1 MEQLTIDTGLR
12 EYAVNGGPE
21 HGGGVL
27 RFNPSDPN
35 VYSRFCTLQNQL
47 QELEQQVQ
55 AQSPT
60 GTDAIQ
66 LLAQADQRAKGLLA
80 EVFGPGND
88 FDAML
93 GGTNLLAVAG
103 NGERVITNLFGRAA
117 GPGSARRARGAGM
130 SSWRLPTR
138 LEVGGKAYPIHSD
151 YRDILDILHRLND
164 ASEPEFIRWRV
175 ALALFYEGDLPRS
188 DYPEAMQKLADFL
201 NCGQTLPRSPAPP
214 LLDWEQDAPLIA
226 ADINKAAGCEVRA
239 LPYLHWW
246 TFMAWFNS
254 IGDGQLATLLRVR
267 SKLRHGQKLQPWE
280 QDYYRKNK
288 AIVDLRPRLNPAEIA
303 ERQRLQ
309 RLLAN

>member
-1 MEQLTIDTGLR
+1 
-12 EYAVNGGPE
+12 
-21 HGGGVL
+21 
-27 RFNPSDPN
+27 
-35 VYSRFCTLQNQL
+35 
-47 QELEQQVQ
+47 
-55 AQSPT
+55 
-60 GTDAIQ
+60 
-66 LLAQADQRAKGLLA
+66 
-80 EVFGPGND
+80 
-88 FDAML
+88 
-93 GGTNLLAVAG
+93 
-103 NGERVITNLFGRAA
+103 
-117 GPGSARRARGAGM
+117 M

-246 TFMAWFNS
+246 TFMPGSTALGTASWLPCCGCAAS
-254 IGDGQLATLLRVR
+254 CATAKNCSRGNR
-267 SKLRHGQKLQPWE
+267 TTTAKTKPWLTC
-280 QDYYRKNK
+280 
-288 AIVDLRPRLNPAEIA
+288 APA
-303 ERQRLQ
+303 
-309 RLLAN
+309 

>member
-1 MEQLTIDTGLR
+1 
-12 EYAVNGGPE
+12 
-21 HGGGVL
+21 
-27 RFNPSDPN
+27 
-35 VYSRFCTLQNQL
+35 
-47 QELEQQVQ
+47 
-55 AQSPT
+55 
-60 GTDAIQ
+60 
-66 LLAQADQRAKGLLA
+66 
-80 EVFGPGND
+80 
-88 FDAML
+88 
-93 GGTNLLAVAG
+93 
-103 NGERVITNLFGRAA
+103 
-117 GPGSARRARGAGM
+117 M

-164 ASEPEFIRWRV
+164 TSEPEFIRWRV

-188 DYPEAMQKLADFL
+188 DYSEAMQKL
-201 NCGQTLPRSPAPP
+201 
-214 LLDWEQDAPLIA
+214 DAPLIA

-254 IGDGQLATLLRVR
+254 IGDGQLATMLRVR

-288 AIVDLRPRLNPAEIA
+288 AMVDLRPRLNPAEIA

>member
-66 LLAQADQRAKGLLA
+66 LLAGHHQSVCGIAAHSGSRCPPVRGCQSHD
-80 EVFGPGND
+80 
-88 FDAML
+88 
-93 GGTNLLAVAG
+93 
-103 NGERVITNLFGRAA
+103 GRAA

>member
-1 MEQLTIDTGLR
+1 
-12 EYAVNGGPE
+12 
-21 HGGGVL
+21 
-27 RFNPSDPN
+27 
-35 VYSRFCTLQNQL
+35 
-47 QELEQQVQ
+47 
-55 AQSPT
+55 
-60 GTDAIQ
+60 
-66 LLAQADQRAKGLLA
+66 
-80 EVFGPGND
+80 
-88 FDAML
+88 
-93 GGTNLLAVAG
+93 
-103 NGERVITNLFGRAA
+103 
-117 GPGSARRARGAGM
+117 M

-188 DYPEAMQKLADFL
+188 DSPEAMQKLADFL

-267 SKLRHGQKLQPWE
+267 SKLHHGQKLQPWE

-288 AIVDLRPRLNPAEIA
+288 AMVDLRPRLNPAEIA

>member
-1 MEQLTIDTGLR
+1 
-12 EYAVNGGPE
+12 
-21 HGGGVL
+21 
-27 RFNPSDPN
+27 
-35 VYSRFCTLQNQL
+35 
-47 QELEQQVQ
+47 
-55 AQSPT
+55 
-60 GTDAIQ
+60 
-66 LLAQADQRAKGLLA
+66 
-80 EVFGPGND
+80 
-88 FDAML
+88 
-93 GGTNLLAVAG
+93 
-103 NGERVITNLFGRAA
+103 
-117 GPGSARRARGAGM
+117 M

-151 YRDILDILHRLND
+151 YRDILDRLND

>member
-1 MEQLTIDTGLR
+1 
-12 EYAVNGGPE
+12 
-21 HGGGVL
+21 
-27 RFNPSDPN
+27 
-35 VYSRFCTLQNQL
+35 
-47 QELEQQVQ
+47 
-55 AQSPT
+55 
-60 GTDAIQ
+60 
-66 LLAQADQRAKGLLA
+66 
-80 EVFGPGND
+80 
-88 FDAML
+88 
-93 GGTNLLAVAG
+93 
-103 NGERVITNLFGRAA
+103 
-117 GPGSARRARGAGM
+117 M

-188 DYPEAMQKLADFL
+188 DYPETMQKLADFL

-288 AIVDLRPRLNPAEIA
+288 AMVDLRPRLNPAEIA

>member
-1 MEQLTIDTGLR
+1 
-12 EYAVNGGPE
+12 
-21 HGGGVL
+21 
-27 RFNPSDPN
+27 
-35 VYSRFCTLQNQL
+35 
-47 QELEQQVQ
+47 
-55 AQSPT
+55 
-60 GTDAIQ
+60 
-66 LLAQADQRAKGLLA
+66 
-80 EVFGPGND
+80 
-88 FDAML
+88 
-93 GGTNLLAVAG
+93 
-103 NGERVITNLFGRAA
+103 
-117 GPGSARRARGAGM
+117 M

-138 LEVGGKAYPIHSD
+138 LEVGGKTYPIHSD

-226 ADINKAAGCEVRA
+226 ADI
-239 LPYLHWW
+239 
-246 TFMAWFNS
+246 
-254 IGDGQLATLLRVR
+254 GDGQLATLLRVR
-267 SKLRHGQKLQPWE
+267 SKLHHGQKLQPWE

-288 AIVDLRPRLNPAEIA
+288 AMVDLRPRLNPAEIA

>member
-1 MEQLTIDTGLR
+1 
-12 EYAVNGGPE
+12 
-21 HGGGVL
+21 
-27 RFNPSDPN
+27 
-35 VYSRFCTLQNQL
+35 
-47 QELEQQVQ
+47 
-55 AQSPT
+55 
-60 GTDAIQ
+60 
-66 LLAQADQRAKGLLA
+66 
-80 EVFGPGND
+80 
-88 FDAML
+88 
-93 GGTNLLAVAG
+93 
-103 NGERVITNLFGRAA
+103 
-117 GPGSARRARGAGM
+117 M

-246 TFMAWFNS
+246 TFMGYYMEISDGVFAQVLNLRLKRAKGKKLEKWEREYWNS
-254 IGDGQLATLLRVR
+254 NRAICALRTKLTEEEQAEKDRIDALL
-267 SKLRHGQKLQPWE
+267 G
-280 QDYYRKNK
+280 
-288 AIVDLRPRLNPAEIA
+288 
-303 ERQRLQ
+303 
-309 RLLAN
+309 

>member
-1 MEQLTIDTGLR
+1 
-12 EYAVNGGPE
+12 
-21 HGGGVL
+21 
-27 RFNPSDPN
+27 
-35 VYSRFCTLQNQL
+35 
-47 QELEQQVQ
+47 
-55 AQSPT
+55 
-60 GTDAIQ
+60 
-66 LLAQADQRAKGLLA
+66 
-80 EVFGPGND
+80 
-88 FDAML
+88 
-93 GGTNLLAVAG
+93 
-103 NGERVITNLFGRAA
+103 
-117 GPGSARRARGAGM
+117 M

-267 SKLRHGQKLQPWE
+267 SKLHHGQNCSRGNRTTTAKTKPWLTC
-280 QDYYRKNK
+280 
-288 AIVDLRPRLNPAEIA
+288 APA
-303 ERQRLQ
+303 
-309 RLLAN
+309 

>member
-1 MEQLTIDTGLR
+1 
-12 EYAVNGGPE
+12 
-21 HGGGVL
+21 
-27 RFNPSDPN
+27 
-35 VYSRFCTLQNQL
+35 
-47 QELEQQVQ
+47 
-55 AQSPT
+55 
-60 GTDAIQ
+60 
-66 LLAQADQRAKGLLA
+66 
-80 EVFGPGND
+80 
-88 FDAML
+88 
-93 GGTNLLAVAG
+93 
-103 NGERVITNLFGRAA
+103 
-117 GPGSARRARGAGM
+117 M

-226 ADINKAAGCEVRA
+226 AGINKAAGCEVRA

-288 AIVDLRPRLNPAEIA
+288 AMVDLRPRLNPAEIA
-303 ERQRLQ
+303 ERQLPYGHGEKSVYLIEHFMRLKTDEAIAI
-309 RLLAN
+309 RWHMGGFDDAVRGGSFAVSDAYNRYPLAVKLHASDLIATYLMEQGTSNVENGHPKTK

>member
-1 MEQLTIDTGLR
+1 M
-12 EYAVNGGPE
+12 
-21 HGGGVL
+21 
-27 RFNPSDPN
+27 
-35 VYSRFCTLQNQL
+35 
-47 QELEQQVQ
+47 
-55 AQSPT
+55 
-60 GTDAIQ
+60 
-66 LLAQADQRAKGLLA
+66 
-80 EVFGPGND
+80 
-88 FDAML
+88 
-93 GGTNLLAVAG
+93 
-103 NGERVITNLFGRAA
+103 
-117 GPGSARRARGAGM
+117 
-130 SSWRLPTR
+130 
-138 LEVGGKAYPIHSD
+138 
-151 YRDILDILHRLND
+151 ND

-175 ALALFYEGDLPRS
+175 ALALFFMRAICRAATIRRPCRNW
-188 DYPEAMQKLADFL
+188 QIFL
-201 NCGQTLPRSPAPP
+201 NCGQTLPRSPVPP

-267 SKLRHGQKLQPWE
+267 SKLHHGQKLQPWE

>member
-1 MEQLTIDTGLR
+1 
-12 EYAVNGGPE
+12 
-21 HGGGVL
+21 
-27 RFNPSDPN
+27 
-35 VYSRFCTLQNQL
+35 
-47 QELEQQVQ
+47 
-55 AQSPT
+55 
-60 GTDAIQ
+60 
-66 LLAQADQRAKGLLA
+66 
-80 EVFGPGND
+80 
-88 FDAML
+88 
-93 GGTNLLAVAG
+93 
-103 NGERVITNLFGRAA
+103 
-117 GPGSARRARGAGM
+117 M

-226 ADINKAAGCEVRA
+226 AGINKAAGCEVRA

-267 SKLRHGQKLQPWE
+267 SKLHHGQKLQPWE
-280 QDYYRKNK
+280 QDTDRKNK
-288 AIVDLRPRLNPAEIA
+288 AWRGLRPRLGPAGGA
-303 ERQRLQ
+303 ARQRQPPLPPAPPHPPRQPKLPFRNFTSRNGCRLVLPKVPELRRLPPPAKAAALQ
-309 RLLAN
+309 QSKPQMPNRHSQVRRLY

>member
-1 MEQLTIDTGLR
+1 
-12 EYAVNGGPE
+12 
-21 HGGGVL
+21 
-27 RFNPSDPN
+27 
-35 VYSRFCTLQNQL
+35 
-47 QELEQQVQ
+47 
-55 AQSPT
+55 
-60 GTDAIQ
+60 
-66 LLAQADQRAKGLLA
+66 
-80 EVFGPGND
+80 
-88 FDAML
+88 
-93 GGTNLLAVAG
+93 
-103 NGERVITNLFGRAA
+103 
-117 GPGSARRARGAGM
+117 M

-254 IGDGQLATLLRVR
+254 IGDGQLATLLRVA
-267 SKLRHGQKLQPWE
+267 LRKE
-280 QDYYRKNK
+280 S
-288 AIVDLRPRLNPAEIA
+288 VDRNHAPVYEETPVTVSLSARRVWIEICTHQQSTPCA
-303 ERQRLQ
+303 LWSLSARRAWNVSLSDCSGWFCSCGYP
-309 RLLAN
+309 L